1 MTSRRGHGTL
11 YLSLRTV
18 MCTYAVQTRRT
29 ARFAV
34 NNHISTRSTGVF
46 SREQLCPWP
55 RWHSGEVVYLRPVT
69 DLLQLNLLGL
79 SAVVLKRRL
88 LLTETYL
95 FYTTCMF
102 CRKGLPVHVSRSK
115 LFSSVRDSPGMLY
128 HQIAVMNSPR
138 QILQNRN
145 QQTSLRC
152 ELRQVHVTSET
163 AFSAVS
169 RRQYVVRKT
178 ALLLKLRFVHA

>member
-1 MTSRRGHGTL
+1 MSGAIRQILHMTSRRGHGTL

-18 MCTYAVQTRRT
+18 MCTHPVQTRRT

-102 CRKGLPVHVSRSK
+102 CRKGLPVHVLKVKAVLVYVTAQACFTTRS
-115 LFSSVRDSPGMLY
+115 P
-128 HQIAVMNSPR
+128 
-138 QILQNRN
+138 
-145 QQTSLRC
+145 
-152 ELRQVHVTSET
+152 
-163 AFSAVS
+163 
-169 RRQYVVRKT
+169 
-178 ALLLKLRFVHA
+178 